1 LHSAFQFGCP
11 RHNGKTIVFVDRREI
26 TYQQGSLQGAPSM
39 TDTIKYRDLQQAW
52 GVGHTFEHSL
62 NDLYPEPEA
71 DADGNLL
78 PTAIQRPRLDRREK
92 WTLLEPYIS
101 SRFKNQLKAVAPLAV
116 YLALFLILVLRQL
129 VDDYM
134 IITGGLLAVVFGLM
148 FFMEGLRIGLMPF
161 GEQIG
166 HSLPRRSPLPLVL
179 FVTLL
184 LGIGVTFA
192 EPAIGALQ
200 AAGANISVERAPY
213 LYALLNDWSGVL
225 VLVVG
230 ASVGLAAVVGT
241 LRFLNGWS
249 LKPLIYLSL
258 VPVLGLTI
266 YASTDPDL
274 TSALGLAWDAGAVTT
289 GPVTVPLVL
298 SLGIG
303 IAAAAGRGNSG
314 LSGFGIVTLA
324 SLFPILGVLLLTL
337 YLASSIKP
345 EEIIAAANAVVVTSS
360 TDLPWYERSPGV
372 EIVLGVRAILPL
384 CIFLFLV
391 LKLVLREK
399 LPHAKEMF
407 VGIGLTI
414 IGMCIFNLGLT
425 YGLSKL
431 GGNAGSLV
439 PAAFMEIAAVD
450 DSPIYPYRAG
460 LIIALVFAWVLGF
473 GATVAEPALNAL
485 GTTAEELTSGAF
497 KKKTLIIAVS
507 FGVAFGIALGLS
519 KLIFDLPLVWLIVPG
534 YLIAIALTAIS
545 SEAFVNVAWDSA
557 GVTTGPITVPLVL
570 AMGLGFGNAT
580 DAAEG
585 FGILCM
591 ASIGPIISVMI
602 SGLWSQYKVRRQ
614 ADAAV
619 RNAITPSTV
628 GATGVP

>member
-1 LHSAFQFGCP
+1 
-11 RHNGKTIVFVDRREI
+11 
-26 TYQQGSLQGAPSM
+26 M
-39 TDTIKYRDLQQAW
+39 TEKIRFRDLQQAR
-52 GVGHTFEHSL
+52 GVGRTFEVSL
-62 NDLYPEPEA
+62 NDLYPEREI
-71 DADGNLL
+71 DADGNEL
-78 PTAIQRPRLDRREK
+78 PTGIKRPQLNRQEKRR
-92 WTLLEPYIS
+92 LLEPYIS
-101 SRFKNQLKAVAPLAV
+101 SRLKDQLTAVVPLAA

-129 VDDYM
+129 VEDALM
-134 IITGGLLAVVFGLM
+134 ITGGLVAVVVGLM

-161 GEQIG
+161 GEKLG

-179 FVTLL
+179 IVTFL

-200 AAGANISVERAPY
+200 SAGANIVIERAPY

-225 VLVVG
+225 VLVIG
-230 ASVGLAAVVGT
+230 ASVGLAAVTGT
-241 LRFLNGWS
+241 LRFVYGWS
-249 LKPLIYLSL
+249 LKPLIYASL
-258 VPVLGLTI
+258 LPVLGLTI
-266 YASTDPDL
+266 YSSTDPNL

-303 IAAAAGRGNSG
+303 IAAAVGRGDSG

-337 YLASSIKP
+337 FIASTSTP
-345 EEIIAAANAVVVTSS
+345 AEIIEAAAAAATASA
-360 TDLPWYERSPGV
+360 TELAWYERSPGV
-372 EIVLGVRAILPL
+372 EIVLGIRAILPL

-391 LKLVLREK
+391 LKFIVREK
-399 LPHAKEMF
+399 LPHAVEIF
-407 VGIGLTI
+407 TGIGLTI

-425 YGLSKL
+425 YGLSML

-439 PAAFMEIAAVD
+439 PAAFMEISNVS

-460 LIIALVFAWVLGF
+460 LIIALIFAWILGY
-473 GATVAEPALNAL
+473 GATIAEPALNAL
-485 GTTAEELTSGAF
+485 GATAEELTSGAF

-507 FGVAFGIALGLS
+507 IGVAFGIALGLS
-519 KLIFDLPLVWLIVPG
+519 KLIFDLPLVSIIIPG
-534 YLIAIALTAIS
+534 YLVAIALTAMS

-570 AMGLGFGNAT
+570 AMGLGFGAAT
-580 DAAEG
+580 DAIEG

-602 SGLWSQYKVRRQ
+602 SGLWSQFKVQRQ
-614 ADAAV
+614 ADAA
-619 RNAITPSTV
+619 RKAALAKTTLEAP
-628 GATGVP
+628 AAL